1 MAKVQEFLQ
10 ELSEREELRIKESAE
25 VLEKERADMRS
36 SIDELKQQIKQ
47 CEQEKTEVRTL
58 DSVLLPF
65 TASPPG
71 SFCCILMTKINILL
85 LLKLS

>member
-47 CEQEKTEVRTL
+47 IKTTP
-58 DSVLLPF
+58 S
-65 TASPPG
+65 
-71 SFCCILMTKINILL
+71 
-85 LLKLS
+85 

>member
-1 MAKVQEFLQ
+1 VRLRAAQAAVAKVQEFLQ

-71 SFCCILMTKINILL
+71 SFCT
-85 LLKLS
+85 SRR